1 MQTLNLFPTPVW
13 INQLEPVAAQR
24 IARDAMALIETFRP
38 DAVSSSAGG
47 WATPTNLQD
56 RPELAELMAEARQA
70 TSRALAELSVEHD
83 GFIVT
88 GCWAN
93 IKPQGAGHPTHIH
106 PNNFLS
112 GVYYVNAGEAGGKI
126 VFQDPRPQT
135 FLIAPRT
142 REQNQYNS
150 RNADL
155 PARNGLLLLFP
166 AWLQHWVTGNAGR
179 QERVSI
185 SFNIMF
191 DRFAEEIARPLWGGK
206 AEL

>member
-1 MQTLNLFPTPVW
+1 
-13 INQLEPVAAQR
+13 
-24 IARDAMALIETFRP
+24 MALIETFRP
-38 DAVSSSAGG
+38 DAVSTSAGG

-56 RPELAELMAEARQA
+56 RPALAELMSEVRQA

-112 GVYYVNAGEAGGKI
+112 GVYYVRAAEAGGKI
-126 VFQDPRPQT
+126 VFQDPRPQP

-142 REQNQYNS
+142 SEQNQFNS

-155 PARNGLLLLFP
+155 PVRNGLLLLFP
-166 AWLQHWVTGNAGR
+166 AWLQHWVTGNAG
-179 QERVSI
+179 QSERVSI

-191 DRFAEEIARPLWGGK
+191 EHFAEEIARPLWGGK